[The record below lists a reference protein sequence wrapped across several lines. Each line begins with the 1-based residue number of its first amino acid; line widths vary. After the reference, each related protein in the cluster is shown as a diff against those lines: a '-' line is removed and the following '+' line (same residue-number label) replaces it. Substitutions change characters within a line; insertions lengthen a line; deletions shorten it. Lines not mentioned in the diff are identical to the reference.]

1 MIDLLKKLII
11 HKSDT
16 PTGANEALQFCAN
29 WLEQQGIEVNL
40 HQNNGLD
47 ILTAE
52 IGQGADCLIWNG
64 HVDVVPAAIEQYT
77 PFVDGDLLFGRGAA
91 DMKAGVAAMMFSF
104 VELSKS
110 SDKLPRRLQ
119 LHLVTDEETG
129 GENTSGWLVRN
140 GYNGQFVICG
150 EPTQLQIGLQA
161 KGILQFEIQFKGK
174 ASHGSRPW
182 EGLNAVLQAMHFHS
196 KLLESPITN
205 AHNTFYDSPS
215 INLATIQA
223 GERFNVVPDQCN
235 VRYDIRYVPGQSA
248 EVILHDIQKIL
259 DEEKIQ
265 AEIIIHSIAPAVTT
279 SADDPFVL
287 SLLKTTAAICDK
299 QATLFGQHG
308 SADTRFYAADGV
320 GAIEFGPTGADW
332 HGPAEYVSISSVYRY
347 ANIIKAHVL
356 S

>member
-1 MIDLLKKLII
+1 MIDLLKKLITY
-11 HKSDT
+11 KSDT
-16 PTGANEALQFCAN
+16 PIGANETLQFCAN
-29 WLEQQGIEVNL
+29 WLKQQGIDVNL
-40 HQNNGLD
+40 HHNNGLD

-52 IGQGADCLIWNG
+52 IGQGQDCLIWNG
-64 HVDVVPAAIEQYT
+64 HVDVVPAAIEQFT
-77 PFVDGDLLFGRGAA
+77 PTVDGDLLYGRGAA

-110 SDKLPRRLQ
+110 AYKLPRRLQ

-129 GENTSGWLVRN
+129 GENTSGWLARN

-150 EPTQLQIGLQA
+150 EPTHLQIGLQA
-161 KGILQFEIQFKGK
+161 KGILQFELQFKGQ

-182 EGLNAVLQAMHFHS
+182 EGVNAILQAMQFHS

-205 AHNTFYDSPS
+205 ARNAFYDSPS

-235 VRYDIRYVPGQSA
+235 VRYDIRYVPGQLA
-248 EVILHDIQKIL
+248 EDILKDIQKIL
-259 DEEKIQ
+259 DDGKIQ

-279 SADDPFVL
+279 NADDPFVL
-287 SLLKTTAAICDK
+287 SLLKTTAEVCDK
-299 QATLFGQHG
+299 QAMLFGQHG

-320 GAIEFGPTGADW
+320 AAIEFGPDGADW
-332 HGPAEYVSISSVYRY
+332 HGPAEYVSISSIYHF
-347 ANIIKAHVL
+347 ADIIKRHAL